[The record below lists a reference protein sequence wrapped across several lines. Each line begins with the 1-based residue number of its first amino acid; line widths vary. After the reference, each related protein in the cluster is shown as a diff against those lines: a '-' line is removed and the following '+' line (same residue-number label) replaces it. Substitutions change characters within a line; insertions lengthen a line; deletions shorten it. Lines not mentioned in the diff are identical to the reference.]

1 MKFSKLKKNAVLA
14 ALCLLLGTVPVYSEE
29 SAYDE
34 TYDESDLEYFYWDLS
49 YHSYKAYAEYKADS
63 LYDAGYTEDA
73 FWYYRSLAYFYPKY
87 YKGWW
92 GIIRCFSGNFKN
104 LDFVDSEIL
113 IEKLEKS
120 DFKSAKKKN
129 ETDVLTQW
137 NNELPAIQKARN
149 ERAELEAKKRADN
162 SYNMKYV
169 RHDGVLE
176 QYNGSDPEV
185 IIPEDVT
192 VIGQGAFRQTSIS
205 RVVFHKN
212 VKEIQKDAFANC
224 GSLKSISIPSTV
236 KVIGEGAFRQC
247 MNLESVELPGTLEK
261 IPNKLFQ
268 GCKRLTNVQIGKGT
282 KEIGVSC
289 FTSCESL
296 SAVTIPS
303 TVTKIGDFAFS
314 ACPKLT
320 TLSIMSDNV
329 TVGKRSFYGT
339 HLEDKEKLIQR
350 FGEEAF
356 K

>member
-1 MKFSKLKKNAVLA
+1 MNLIKKTALMTS
-14 ALCLLLGTVPVYSEE
+14 LCLLLGTFSAYAEE
-29 SAYDE
+29 SSYDE
-34 TYDESDLEYFYWDLS
+34 IYDESDLAYFYWDLS
-49 YHSYKAYAEYKADS
+49 YHSYKAYAEYRADS
-63 LYDAGYTEDA
+63 LYESGNAEDA

-113 IEKLEKS
+113 IAKLEKS
-120 DFKSAKKKN
+120 DFNSAHKKN
-129 ETDVLTQW
+129 EADVLAQW
-137 NNELPAIQKARN
+137 NKELPQIQKARK
-149 ERAELEAKKRADN
+149 ERAERDAKKRADN
-162 SYNMKYV
+162 SYNMKFV
-169 RHDGVLE
+169 RHNGVLE

-192 VIGQGAFRQTSIS
+192 VIGQGAFRQTTIT

-224 GSLKSISIPSTV
+224 GLLKSISIPSTV

-247 MNLESVELPGTLEK
+247 MNLESVEIPGTIEK

-268 GCKRLTNVQIGKGT
+268 GCKRLTSVQIGKGV
-282 KEIGVSC
+282 KEIGGS
-289 FTSCESL
+289 FTGCENL
-296 SAVTIPS
+296 SAITIPS

-314 ACPKLT
+314 ACPRLT
-320 TLSIMSDNV
+320 TVTIMSDNV
-329 TVGKRSFYGT
+329 SAGKRAFFGT
-339 HLEDKEKLIQR
+339 HLEDKEKMIQR
-350 FGEEAF
+350 FGEAAF